1 MEEQKKIEENKISNL
16 EKDID
21 FNFNQAKE
29 INYKKKY
36 PDNKGVFYYPLKK
49 NFISIEEEKKYNHY
63 YGEEFVDRISRID
76 KLNKKESYLQD
87 DIVTNLIF
95 LYLISSKSNDYEL
108 LRAIKSILKIKNFTK
123 NDIIKRIKILYDRYH
138 GFLDEGKS
146 QFWYMSCKKYEKKNI
161 LTLFQNN
168 KQLFCNI
175 DNIYDCSLHSNI
187 DPNFDNPSCYN
198 QIDYLKSYKKLLEYS
213 INYLYGGNSCENV
226 NNNNNDDNMIIDNPN
241 ENENNDE
248 SYPLSVSHNDDKK
261 NKEAGNNIINNL
273 NNEDGNNNVNNNINN
288 DLLSNASSK
297 IQSSNNTKENKE
309 NNTEIILE
317 NKDGSINKIISLLR
331 KKEEENINNIGSNNN
346 INNNNISNNNISNVN
361 LSNNNISDSK
371 ESNNNIS
378 NNNMLNNIPINN
390 ISNNNFDNEV
400 FRNHII
406 DLILEFNQTLKNL
419 KCQSNLVSQLKKVK
433 YMLKEDRKPCSE
445 LCYKNLLSC
454 EEKLY
459 NQSYLDLKDKQFPEV
474 FELLFIIFLQKVK
487 FDPCRIYKLMK
498 PFINPKDP
506 ENNINFTLN
515 CSDIYIH
522 LLTQKFS
529 LKIIIKKELFDLNI
543 KEREL
548 SKKNRTSLN
557 PIQSKRYEENKR
569 NLTYIPCIHFG
580 NEICDEKCLCSKRG
594 SCEIYCRCNQI
605 LCKYAYHGC
614 HCSKGDCTTNHCPCY
629 VNGREC
635 NPLICKNCDRALN
648 SNDRC
653 KNMQLQQDYESKL
666 IVGISNIAGWGL
678 FAKEDIKKDNLI
690 GEYKGELIN
699 DDIVNKRDRFKDYD
713 RSTYMF
719 KLDDEYTVDSRKMGN
734 MLRYANHSKINANA
748 YPKIIFSG
756 GHRKI
761 GLFAKKNIR
770 KGEEILFDYDGQG
783 ILGKQFSWINNE
795 KKFINHNFNNVKSIS
810 SSISNSKSVNNN
822 INNSNYNIN
831 KNEKISIL
839 SNIDLDNNNII
850 SNNINNNSI
859 NYNENN
865 KGNNSFNNNSHR
877 KRKIKIKKIRG
888 LRYKLANSSFSK
900 EKGKIGKI
908 DNLILEKEEKGI
920 NKKDNIIIED
930 STIKNNIN
938 IKDNNIKNNIIIKDN
953 NIFKDNTVNKGNYI
967 KENIFNSFNKNNKNN
982 IIKDN
987 NIKNNNLFDNPNKNK
1002 NNNIINIIES
1012 PNKKSILEKPII
1024 ENNNFNISES
1034 KKDVAHTQPNL
1045 IDMLSDKNFCTNK
1058 INSKRLFKT
1067 EEDEIKNIKNNY
1079 EKGKENNIFDIMLKI
1094 KENLTKNVNVRFLSK
1109 KRIEPKFENKFQTN
1123 TINPNINN
1131 NSINNNNINISNN
1144 IIKNENNENSDNT
1157 IIDNVFIKNQNLQ
1170 SPLLKEVKKFIDK
1183 KDEIQNEKEMK
1194 INIEINKEDNEFKLK
1209 KPIFAGEMRD
1219 NNLNSTNDYLKINKI
1234 SYNFIKVEYLNNPI
1248 TNQIKQDFSNNI
1260 IINNNSSLRMNEIP
1274 NTNTNFVFINN
1285 NNQTN
1290 KNMNI
1295 FNNTFNN
1302 INNYNNPQNKNKIA
1316 NTIFNLGIIRLL
1328 LNFDNPIIN
1337 DFYFYSPISS
1347 EKLKHIEKLEI
1358 EPLNLTNSSLKIDF
1372 DKDICGY
1379 LAKTLAN
1386 KGPRIFKDYLDCF
1399 ENTSYHC
1406 NIPEIN
1412 SELFIISKG
1421 PYYTQIENKYDFNNG
1436 KNKKLLFILKNK

>member
-1 MEEQKKIEENKISNL
+1 
-16 EKDID
+16 
-21 FNFNQAKE
+21 
-29 INYKKKY
+29 
-36 PDNKGVFYYPLKK
+36 
-49 NFISIEEEKKYNHY
+49 
-63 YGEEFVDRISRID
+63 
-76 KLNKKESYLQD
+76 
-87 DIVTNLIF
+87 
-95 LYLISSKSNDYEL
+95 
-108 LRAIKSILKIKNFTK
+108 
-123 NDIIKRIKILYDRYH
+123 
-138 GFLDEGKS
+138 
-146 QFWYMSCKKYEKKNI
+146 MSCKKYEKKNI

-168 KQLFCNI
+168 KQLYCNI

-198 QIDYLKSYKKLLEYS
+198 QIDYLKTYKKLLEYS
-213 INYLYGGNSCENV
+213 INYLYRGNYCENP
-226 NNNNNDDNMIIDNPN
+226 NNNDNMIIDNPN

-261 NKEAGNNIINNL
+261 IKEAGNNIINNL
-273 NNEDGNNNVNNNINN
+273 NNVNNNNFNNGINNNINN
-288 DLLSNASSK
+288 DLVSNASSK
-297 IQSSNNTKENKE
+297 IQSSNNAKENE
-309 NNTEIILE
+309 EINTEIILE
-317 NKDGSINKIISLLR
+317 NKDGSINKIISLNR
-331 KKEEENINNIGSNNN
+331 KKEEENINNNISNKNVSNSNNN
-346 INNNNISNNNISNVN
+346 MPNSNVSDNNNSDNNISNNNISN
-361 LSNNNISDSK
+361 SNIS
-371 ESNNNIS
+371 
-378 NNNMLNNIPINN
+378 NNMLNNNIPN
-390 ISNNNFDNEV
+390 SNQENEV
-400 FRNHII
+400 FRNHIN

-419 KCQSNLVSQLKKVK
+419 KCQGNLVSQLKKVK
-433 YMLKEDRKPCSE
+433 YMLKEDKKPCSE

-459 NQSYLDLKDKQFPEV
+459 NKSYLELKDKQFPEV

-506 ENNINFTLN
+506 ENNIKFTVN

-522 LLTQKFS
+522 LLSQKFS
-529 LKIIIKKELFDLNI
+529 LKNIIKKELFDLNL

-548 SKKNRTSLN
+548 SKKTRTSLN
-557 PIQSKRYEENKR
+557 PIQSKKYEENKR
-569 NLTYIPCIHFG
+569 NLTYVPCIHFG
-580 NEICDEKCLCSKRG
+580 NEICDEKCPCSKRG

-635 NPLICKNCDRALN
+635 NPQICKNCDITIDN
-648 SNDRC
+648 NDRC
-653 KNMQLQQDYESKL
+653 KNMQLQQDFESKL

-770 KGEEILFDYDGQG
+770 KGDEILFDYDGQG

-795 KKFINHNFNNVKSIS
+795 KKFINHNNYNHEKSIS
-810 SSISNSKSVNNN
+810 NYGSIANSKSVNNN

-831 KNEKISIL
+831 RNEKVQIL
-839 SNIDLDNNNII
+839 TNIDL
-850 SNNINNNSI
+850 NNNSI
-859 NYNENN
+859 DDNTNNNPINFDENN
-865 KGNNSFNNNSHR
+865 KNSKSFNNNDFSKNSR
-877 KRKIKIKKIRG
+877 TKRKIKMKKIRES
-888 LRYKLANSSFSK
+888 RYKLINSSSK
-900 EKGKIGKI
+900 EKGKIGKLNDSNLDKVEKNI
-908 DNLILEKEEKGI
+908 IKKDNLIS
-920 NKKDNIIIED
+920 KDN
-930 STIKNNIN
+930 TIKDNVKDNN
-938 IKDNNIKNNIIIKDN
+938 IKDNNIIKDNN
-953 NIFKDNTVNKGNYI
+953 NIFKDNTIMKDNFM
-967 KENIFNSFNKNNKNN
+967 KENIFDNLNKSKNKNN

-987 NIKNNNLFDNPNKNK
+987 NIKNNLLDSFNKNK
-1002 NNNIINIIES
+1002 KSNIINIIEQ
-1012 PNKKSILEKPII
+1012 PNNKSILEKPII
-1024 ENNNFNISES
+1024 ANNGFNINEP
-1034 KKDVAHTQPNL
+1034 KKEITHTQPNL

-1058 INSKRLFKT
+1058 INTKHLFKT

-1094 KENLTKNVNVRFLSK
+1094 RENLTKNVGVKFLSK

-1123 TINPNINN
+1123 TINQN
-1131 NSINNNNINISNN
+1131 NNNNISNININMPPNN
-1144 IIKNENNENSDNT
+1144 IIKNENNENNDNT

-1170 SPLLKEVKKFIDK
+1170 SPLFKEVQKFIDK
-1183 KDEIQNEKEMK
+1183 KDEIEKEKEMK

-1209 KPIFAGEMRD
+1209 KPIFAGEMRE
-1219 NNLNSTNDYLKINKI
+1219 NNFNSTNDYLKKNKI
-1234 SYNFIKVEYLNNPI
+1234 SYNFIKVEYLNNNPI
-1248 TNQIKQDFSNNI
+1248 TNQIKQDYSKNI
-1260 IINNNSSLRMNEIP
+1260 IINNNPSLRMNDMP
-1274 NTNTNFVFINN
+1274 NANANFVFINN

-1290 KNMNI
+1290 NNMNI
-1295 FNNTFNN
+1295 FNNNFNN
-1302 INNYNNPQNKNKIA
+1302 INNNFNNNNINNFNSSQPKNKIV
-1316 NTIFNLGIIRLL
+1316 NTIYNLGIIRLL

-1337 DFYFYSPISS
+1337 DFYFYSPINS
-1347 EKLKHIEKLEI
+1347 EILKHIEKLEI
-1358 EPLNLTNSSLKIDF
+1358 EPLNLTNSSLNIDF

-1379 LAKTLAN
+1379 LTKTLAN

>member
-1 MEEQKKIEENKISNL
+1 MNDILLEEQKKIEENKISNL
-16 EKDID
+16 
-21 FNFNQAKE
+21 AKE
-29 INYKKKY
+29 IDFKFKEPKELKYEKKF
-36 PDNKGVFYYPLKK
+36 PDNKGVFYYPLTK

-63 YGEEFVDRISRID
+63 YGEEYVDRVSRID

-95 LYLISSKSNDYEL
+95 LYLISSKSNDHEL
-108 LRAIKSILKIKNFTK
+108 LKSIKTILKIKNFTK

-138 GFLDEGKS
+138 DFIDEGKS
-146 QFWYMSCKKYEKKNI
+146 QFWYMSCKKYERKNI

-198 QIDYLKSYKKLLEYS
+198 QIDYLKTYKKLLEYS
-213 INYLYGGNSCENV
+213 VNYLYRINSCDNV
-226 NNNNNDDNMIIDNPN
+226 NNANNNDNMVIENSN

-248 SYPLSVSHNDDKK
+248 SYPLSINYNDDRK

-273 NNEDGNNNVNNNINN
+273 NNENNNTNNINN
-288 DLLSNASSK
+288 DLISNESSK
-297 IQSSNNTKENKE
+297 IQSSNNAKENDE
-309 NNTEIILE
+309 INTEIILE
-317 NKDGSINKIISLLR
+317 NKDGSINKIIYLNR
-331 KKEEENINNIGSNNN
+331 KKEEENINNNTSNKNVPD
-346 INNNNISNNNISNVN
+346 NISNNN
-361 LSNNNISDSK
+361 L
-371 ESNNNIS
+371 E
-378 NNNMLNNIPINN
+378 
-390 ISNNNFDNEV
+390 NEA
-400 FRNHII
+400 FKNRII
-406 DLILEFNQTLKNL
+406 DIILEYNQILKSL
-419 KCQSNLVSQLKKVK
+419 KCHGNLVSQLKKAK
-433 YMLKEDRKPCSE
+433 YMTKEEKKPCSE

-459 NQSYLDLKDKQFPEV
+459 NKIYLELKDKQFPEI

-506 ENNINFTLN
+506 ENNIKFNLN
-515 CSDIYIH
+515 CSDIYLH
-522 LLTQKFS
+522 LFSQKFR
-529 LKIIIKKELFDLNI
+529 LKNIIKKELFDLNI
-543 KEREL
+543 KERDL
-548 SKKNRTSLN
+548 SKKNRTNLA
-557 PIQSKRYEENKR
+557 PVQSKKYEENKR

-614 HCSKGDCTTNHCPCY
+614 HCCKGDCTTNHCPCF

-635 NPLICKNCDRALN
+635 NPQICKNCDISIN
-648 SNDRC
+648 NNNDRC

-666 IVGISNIAGWGL
+666 IVGISKIAGWGL

-734 MLRYANHSKINANA
+734 MLRYANHSKINANS

-761 GLFAKKNIR
+761 GLFAKKNIK

-795 KKFINHNFNNVKSIS
+795 KKFINHNNFNNEKNVSNFNSI
-810 SSISNSKSVNNN
+810 NNTKSVNNN
-822 INNSNYNIN
+822 INNSIIN
-831 KNEKISIL
+831 ENEKPKIL
-839 SNIDLDNNNII
+839 TGIDLNNIFTNNNI
-850 SNNINNNSI
+850 NSI
-859 NYNENN
+859 SFNFNENN
-865 KGNNSFNNNSHR
+865 KNNNFSNKSAS
-877 KRKIKIKKIRG
+877 KRKVKIKKIRES
-888 LRYKLANSSFSK
+888 RYKLINSSK
-900 EKGKIGKI
+900 EKEKMEKSNDLNFDKI
-908 DNLILEKEEKGI
+908 DKNIIKKDNLAIKDITIKDNIKNNNIKNITI
-920 NKKDNIIIED
+920 NDNIFFKDNIIKD
-930 STIKNNIN
+930 NS
-938 IKDNNIKNNIIIKDN
+938 IKDN
-953 NIFKDNTVNKGNYI
+953 IFDSINKSN
-967 KENIFNSFNKNNKNN
+967 ENN

-987 NIKNNNLFDNPNKNK
+987 NIKNNLFDSLNKSNK
-1002 NNNIINIIES
+1002 SNTINSIEAQNIKPTLSKPLLEKNGFIIN
-1012 PNKKSILEKPII
+1012 
-1024 ENNNFNISES
+1024 ES
-1034 KKDVAHTQPNL
+1034 KKEKIGTQPNL

-1079 EKGKENNIFDIMLKI
+1079 EKGKDNNIFDIMLKI
-1094 KENLTKNVNVRFLSK
+1094 RENLTKNVNVRFLSK

-1131 NSINNNNINISNN
+1131 NSNNNINIPNN
-1144 IIKNENNENSDNT
+1144 IINNENNDNT

-1170 SPLLKEVKKFIDK
+1170 SPLFKEVKKFMDK
-1183 KDEIQNEKEMK
+1183 KDDIQIEKEMK
-1194 INIEINKEDNEFKLK
+1194 INIEINKEDNEFKLR
-1209 KPIFAGEMRD
+1209 KPIFVGEMKE
-1219 NNLNSTNDYLKINKI
+1219 NNFNSTNDYLKKKKI
-1234 SYNFIKVEYLNNPI
+1234 SYNFIKFEYLNNPK
-1248 TNQIKQDFSNNI
+1248 TNKSKQDYSKNI
-1260 IINNNSSLRMNEIP
+1260 MINNNSSLRNDIS
-1274 NTNTNFVFINN
+1274 NKNTNFVYINN
-1285 NNQTN
+1285 NSQTN
-1290 KNMNI
+1290 NNMNI
-1295 FNNTFNN
+1295 FNNSFNN
-1302 INNYNNPQNKNKIA
+1302 NNSISYNNIKNFQTKNKIA
-1316 NTIFNLGIIRLL
+1316 NTNNNLGTIRLV

-1337 DFYFYSPISS
+1337 DFYFYSPINS
-1347 EKLKHIEKLEI
+1347 EKLKQIEKLEI
-1358 EPLNLTNSSLKIDF
+1358 QPLNLTSYKMNIDF

-1379 LAKTLAN
+1379 LTKTLAN

-1399 ENTSYHC
+1399 ENMSYHC

-1421 PYYTQIENKYDFNNG
+1421 PYYTQIENKYDFNSG